1 MNTEILNT
9 LVVRFQHSHP
19 VSARSVANVGIIR
32 TTSKYRFLVEFMD
45 LTFATS
51 LPLTPDANVKS
62 TPLGR
67 INPNH
72 TRRPPPLGGGGARF
86 GARRPI
92 GGARGLGDFA
102 GFKNILCKAVA
113 LSAAILALTSGSAF
127 AQAAGQSFTIQ
138 IDGSSTVF
146 PISEALAEGF
156 QAQTQGRVRV
166 TVGESGTG
174 GGFRKFCRGEIH
186 ISDASR
192 PIRASEMAACAAAGI
207 QYVEIPVAFDG
218 LTVVVNPSS
227 PIRSMTVAELRRLWA
242 PAAQGR
248 INNFNQINPRFPN
261 QAITLFGPG
270 SASGTFDYF
279 TEAVNGTARASRTD
293 YTPSEDDNVIVQGV
307 ASNAGGLGYFG
318 LAYYEENR
326 SRLRALSID
335 NGAGPVA
342 PSAASVLDGTYAPLS
357 RPLFIYV
364 NAAALRRPQVNQFVQ
379 YYLNNAATSSQRVGY
394 VPLPANAYA
403 AYLQRTQRRQVGT
416 AFGGRQAIGLTV
428 AQLLQRRLALTPTSQ

>member
-1 MNTEILNT
+1 MNKN
-9 LVVRFQHSHP
+9 
-19 VSARSVANVGIIR
+19 
-32 TTSKYRFLVEFMD
+32 FLI
-45 LTFATS
+45 A
-51 LPLTPDANVKS
+51 
-62 TPLGR
+62 
-67 INPNH
+67 
-72 TRRPPPLGGGGARF
+72 
-86 GARRPI
+86 
-92 GGARGLGDFA
+92 A
-102 GFKNILCKAVA
+102 GKLAAAA
-113 LSAAILALTSGSAF
+113 LAAAALASGSAF
-127 AQAAGQSFTIQ
+127 AQAAGQPFTIQ

-146 PISEALAEGF
+146 PISEAVAEGF

-192 PIRASEMAACAAAGI
+192 PIRSSEMASCAAAGI

-227 PIRSMTVAELRRLWA
+227 PIRSMTVAQLRRLWE

-248 INNFNQINPRFPN
+248 INNFNQLSPSFPN
-261 QAITLFGPG
+261 LALSLFGPG

-326 SRLRALSID
+326 SRLRAVAID
-335 NGAGPVA
+335 NGNGPVE
-342 PSAASVLDGTYAPLS
+342 ASRATVLNGTYAPLS

-379 YYLNNAATSSQRVGY
+379 YYVNNAGAASERVGY
-394 VPLPANAYA
+394 VALPAAAYT

-428 AQLLQRRLALTPTSQ
+428 EQLLQRRLVLTPISD